1 MLGDINN
8 PLVTKTELPLKKR
21 DSVYC
26 ICSVCNKIFKT
37 RYENTSFI
45 CRTCKGIHTKKEQG
59 NLSLSEEAKCKI
71 SNALKKSW
79 EIKIKNGEN
88 KVPKERLEKR
98 KKTCLKKYGAE
109 FPLQS
114 KEIRE
119 KIQKTN
125 IERYGF
131 IIPTK
136 NKDISIKI
144 SKAKKQANEKRK
156 ETCLQK
162 YGVEFINRNDE
173 IRHRARKKYS
183 YDGLQFDSSWELY
196 FYIYFKDLGKIINR
210 ESVKLEYNFNG
221 ETRYYF
227 PDFEVDNKLYEIKSL
242 FFFDE
247 NNNLINPYDN
257 SLSELYKAKQ
267 NCMIKNNV
275 DIITD
280 ISLYKDYVEKKYTK
294 DFIKLFRNDLAF
306 PYPYLENTDLGIIRH
321 FHKSIYEASKK
332 GQKSPLDAWQDK
344 ELVKQAAL
352 NRLKYVGACTP
363 TDILNAFSVAKIAS
377 KISVFKPWFAKE
389 LIQTYLNDYD
399 TIIDPFS
406 GFSGRLIG
414 SMNCNKHYIGY
425 DINEKHVQESNEIIK
440 YKNYKN
446 CSVDTED
453 LINAPVRDYSKS
465 NCCLFTCPPYG
476 GKEHWNENN
485 DEVEKTCDEWIDLCL
500 KKHKNCKKYLFVVDK
515 TEKYKKYIVQKIIN
529 KSHFGKNNEYIILI

>member
-8 PLVTKTELPLKKR
+8 PLKTKTELPLKKR

-26 ICSVCNKIFKT
+26 VCSVCNKIFKT

-45 CRTCKGIHTKKEQG
+45 CRTCKGIQTKKEQG

-109 FPLQS
+109 FPFQS

-119 KIQKTN
+119 KIQKTS
-125 IERYGF
+125 IEKYGF
-131 IIPTK
+131 ITPTK
-136 NKDISIKI
+136 NKDVSIKI

-156 ETCLQK
+156 KTCLKK
-162 YGVEFINRNDE
+162 YGVEFINKNDE

-196 FYIYFKDLGKIINR
+196 FYIYFKDLGKVVNR
-210 ESVKLEYNFNG
+210 ESVKLEYSFNG

-227 PDFEVDNKLYEIKSL
+227 PDFEINNKLYEIKSL

-247 NNNLINPYDN
+247 NNNLINPYDS

-275 DIITD
+275 NIITD
-280 ISLYKDYVEKKYTK
+280 ISLYKDYVENKYTK
-294 DFIKLFRNDLAF
+294 DFIKLFKNDLAF

-332 GQKSPLDAWQDK
+332 GQKSPIEAWKDK
-344 ELVKQAAL
+344 ELIKQAAL
-352 NRLKYVGACTP
+352 NRLKYVGSCTP
-363 TDILNAFSVAKIAS
+363 ADILNAFSV
-377 KISVFKPWFAKE
+377 VKPWIAKE

-399 TIIDPFS
+399 IIIDPFS

-414 SMNCNKHYIGY
+414 SMNNNKKYIGY

-453 LINAPVRDYSKS
+453 LISAPVRDYSKS

-485 DEVEKTCDEWIDLCL
+485 DEVEKSCDEWIDLCL
-500 KKHKNCKKYLFVVDK
+500 EKHQNCKKYLFIVDK
-515 TEKYKKYIVQKIIN
+515 TEKYKNNIIKIITN